1 MRILS
6 TAFLK
11 GLPGLGAALVT
22 GLALSLSLAGCA
34 GGSAAP
40 VDAPVDATVS
50 GGSVARGAALAQ
62 AHCASCHAVERAGDS
77 PMAGA
82 PPFRRLSDSYPVA
95 NLQEGLAEGLVTA
108 HPGMPQFAFEPDEIR
123 DLIAYLETL

>member
-1 MRILS
+1 MRCPS
-6 TAFLK
+6 KTQMTT
-11 GLPGLGAALVT
+11 LPALGVAL
-22 GLALSLSLAGCA
+22 ALAGCA
-34 GGSAAP
+34 AGSAPPLEVAI
-40 VDAPVDATVS
+40 S

-62 AHCASCHAVERAGDS
+62 ARCASCHAVDRSDDS
-77 PMAGA
+77 PMPGA
-82 PPFRRLSDSYPVA
+82 PPFRRLSDNYPVA

>member
-1 MRILS
+1 MRVPPKPP
-6 TAFLK
+6 LK
-11 GLPGLGAALVT
+11 AWLGLGAGLV
-22 GLALSLSLAGCA
+22 LAGCA
-34 GGSAAP
+34 AGAP
-40 VDAPVDATVS
+40 PPPDVAP

-62 AHCASCHAVERAGDS
+62 ARCASCHAVDRSDDS
-77 PMAGA
+77 PMPGA
-82 PPFRRLSDSYPVA
+82 PPFRRLSDNYPVA

>member
-1 MRILS
+1 MRVPSKAPL
-6 TAFLK
+6 TAL
-11 GLPGLGAALVT
+11 LGLGAGLV
-22 GLALSLSLAGCA
+22 LAGCA
-34 GGSAAP
+34 AGAAAP
-40 VDAPVDATVS
+40 LDVALS

-62 AHCASCHAVERAGDS
+62 ARCASCHAVDRSDES
-77 PMAGA
+77 PMPGA